1 MKKKIISDLYDY
13 ATFAIFLFHSYIA
26 NSDMRDTAWFAV
38 ACALMS
44 LAGIVGWVTM
54 SARGVGWRRLR
65 TVWYVI
71 LIVLGILFYFI

>member
-1 MKKKIISDLYDY
+1 MNKESFKDVYDI
-13 ATFAIFLFHSYIA
+13 AVMSVFIFYSCIA

-44 LAGIVGWVTM
+44 LAGIVGWATM